1 MLSLSKQN
9 VYWKQL
15 RKYLVNMLLTTG
27 GYNSFLDLITVLLI
41 FVFVIAITL
50 FTTKY
55 IANYQKVQNA
65 GKNIEVLETY
75 RISQSKYIQIVK
87 IGKKCV
93 AIAVSKDTVTLLTTL
108 EEEDVEFQE
117 VPGEGK
123 SFKEILASLK
133 QTKTP
138 KETLEKTDSLEEEE

>member
-1 MLSLSKQN
+1 
-9 VYWKQL
+9 
-15 RKYLVNMLLTTG
+15 MLLTTG
-27 GYNSFLDLITVLLI
+27 GYDSFLDLITVLLI

-55 IANYQKVQNA
+55 VANYQKVQNA

-75 RISQSKYIQIVK
+75 RISQAKYIQIVR
-87 IGKKCV
+87 IGKKNV

-108 EEEDVEFQE
+108 EEDDISFLE
-117 VPGEGK
+117 VDGEGK

-133 QTKTP
+133 KTKTLE
-138 KETLEKTDSLEEEE
+138 KTEILEKTDSLDEEK

>member
-1 MLSLSKQN
+1 
-9 VYWKQL
+9 
-15 RKYLVNMLLTTG
+15 MLLTTG

-55 IANYQKVQNA
+55 IANYQKMQNA

-108 EEEDVEFQE
+108 EEEDVKFQE

-138 KETLEKTDSLEEEE
+138 KETLEKTDRLEEEE

>member
-1 MLSLSKQN
+1 
-9 VYWKQL
+9 
-15 RKYLVNMLLTTG
+15 MLLTAG

-41 FVFVIAITL
+41 FIFVIAITL

-108 EEEDVEFQE
+108 EEEDVTFPEIQ
-117 VPGEGK
+117 GEGR
-123 SFKEILASLK
+123 SFKDILASLK
-133 QTKTP
+133 QAKAP
-138 KETLEKTDSLEEEE
+138 KETETLEKTDSLEEEE

>member
-1 MLSLSKQN
+1 
-9 VYWKQL
+9 
-15 RKYLVNMLLTTG
+15 MLLTTG

-65 GKNIEVLETY
+65 GKNIEVLENY

-117 VPGEGK
+117 APGEGK

>member
-1 MLSLSKQN
+1 
-9 VYWKQL
+9 
-15 RKYLVNMLLTTG
+15 MLLTTG

-87 IGKKCV
+87 IGKKNV
-93 AIAVSKDTVTLLTTL
+93 AIAVAKDTVTLLTSL
-108 EEEDVEFQE
+108 EEGDITFPE
-117 VPGEGK
+117 VAGEGK
-123 SFKEILASLK
+123 SFKEILAGLK
-133 QTKTP
+133 KTKALDEESISAQEMP
-138 KETLEKTDSLEEEE
+138 EKTDSLEEEK

>member
-1 MLSLSKQN
+1 
-9 VYWKQL
+9 
-15 RKYLVNMLLTTG
+15 MLLTTG

-55 IANYQKVQNA
+55 IANYQKMQNA

-108 EEEDVEFQE
+108 EEEDVKFQE

>member
-1 MLSLSKQN
+1 
-9 VYWKQL
+9 
-15 RKYLVNMLLTTG
+15 MLLTTG
-27 GYNSFLDLITVLLI
+27 GYNSFLDMITVLLI

-87 IGKKCV
+87 IGKKNV
-93 AIAVSKDTVTLLTTL
+93 AIAVSKDTVTLLTAL
-108 EEEDVEFQE
+108 EEGDI
-117 VPGEGK
+117 
-123 SFKEILASLK
+123 SFSSFLRERNISFL
-133 QTKTP
+133 
-138 KETLEKTDSLEEEE
+138 

>member
-1 MLSLSKQN
+1 
-9 VYWKQL
+9 
-15 RKYLVNMLLTTG
+15 MLLTAG
-27 GYNSFLDLITVLLI
+27 GYDSFLDLITVLLI
-41 FVFVIAITL
+41 FIFVIAITL

-75 RISQSKYIQIVK
+75 RISQTKYIQIVK

-93 AIAVSKDTVTLLTTL
+93 AIAVSKDTVTLLTSL
-108 EEEDVEFQE
+108 DEGDVSFQRDE
-117 VPGEGK
+117 GETK

-133 QTKTP
+133 KTNAPTKT
-138 KETLEKTDSLEEEE
+138 EILEKTDSLEEEK

>member
-1 MLSLSKQN
+1 
-9 VYWKQL
+9 
-15 RKYLVNMLLTTG
+15 MLLSTD
-27 GYNSFLDLITVLLI
+27 GYNSFFDLITVLLI

-75 RISQSKYIQIVK
+75 KISQTKYVQIVK
-87 IGKKCV
+87 IGKKYV

-108 EEEDVEFQE
+108 EEDDVTFPEGS
-117 VPGEGK
+117 GETK
-123 SFKEILASLK
+123 SFKEILASFK
-133 QTKTP
+133 NKIAPDET
-138 KETLEKTDSLEEEE
+138 ETLEKTDSLEEEK

>member
-1 MLSLSKQN
+1 
-9 VYWKQL
+9 
-15 RKYLVNMLLTTG
+15 MLLTTG

-75 RISQSKYIQIVK
+75 RISQNKYIQIVK

>member
-1 MLSLSKQN
+1 
-9 VYWKQL
+9 
-15 RKYLVNMLLTTG
+15 MLLTTG
-27 GYNSFLDLITVLLI
+27 SYNSFLDMITVLLI

-87 IGKKCV
+87 IGKKNV
-93 AIAVSKDTVTLLTTL
+93 AIAVSKDTVTLLTAL
-108 EEEDVEFQE
+108 EEGDISFPEET
-117 VPGEGK
+117 GEGK

-133 QTKTP
+133 KTKALD
-138 KETLEKTDSLEEEE
+138 ENVDLAQEMLEKTESLEEEK

>member
-1 MLSLSKQN
+1 
-9 VYWKQL
+9 
-15 RKYLVNMLLTTG
+15 MLLTTG
-27 GYNSFLDLITVLLI
+27 SYNSFLDMITVLLI

-87 IGKKCV
+87 IGKKNV
-93 AIAVSKDTVTLLTTL
+93 AIAVSKDTVTLLATL
-108 EEEDVEFQE
+108 EEGDVSFPEE
-117 VPGEGK
+117 AGEGK

-133 QTKTP
+133 KTKALD
-138 KETLEKTDSLEEEE
+138 ENADLAQEMLEKTESLEEEK